1 MEGRCVYRRM
11 GENVGINE
19 MRLTLVVAIFIFTP
33 QRQVFGKMLDVKD
46 AQGLRRALARR
57 AKRLKPTP
65 QFFLLFFT

>member
-1 MEGRCVYRRM
+1 
-11 GENVGINE
+11 
-19 MRLTLVVAIFIFTP
+19 
-33 QRQVFGKMLDVKD
+33 VKD